1 MLAENVVVNICRI
14 TSFRRH

>member
-1 MLAENVVVNICRI
+1 L